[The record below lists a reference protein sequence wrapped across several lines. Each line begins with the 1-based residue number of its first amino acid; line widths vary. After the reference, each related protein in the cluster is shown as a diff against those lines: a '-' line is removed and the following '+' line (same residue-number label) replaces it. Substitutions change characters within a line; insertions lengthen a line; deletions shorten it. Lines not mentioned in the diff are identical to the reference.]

1 MRLLPAAVLILAA
14 LPAQADPAAETE
26 ADADAVAACLGDTW
40 PQDPR
45 TLCAGI
51 VSTPCQRETGGDPA
65 GTSVECLTRETAAWH
80 RVMER
85 QMPELM
91 RRAAEIDAANPA
103 AADGVDSAA
112 AALET
117 AHRAWLTYRDSE
129 CRSAYASWGAEAF
142 RTTAHAACM
151 LDLTLRRVVDF
162 QARLAIGG

>member
-1 MRLLPAAVLILAA
+1 MRLALAA
-14 LPAQADPAAETE
+14 ALLLLTALPVQADPA
-26 ADADAVAACLGDTW
+26 ADADAVAACLSETW

-45 TLCAGI
+45 ALCAGI
-51 VSTPCQRETGGDPA
+51 VSTPCQRELGGDPA
-65 GTSVECLTRETAAWH
+65 GPSAECLTREAAAWH
-80 RVMER
+80 LVMER

-91 RRAAEIDAANPA
+91 RRAAEIDAANPG

-142 RTTAHAACM
+142 RTIAHAACM
-151 LDLTLRRVVDF
+151 LDLTLRRVVDL
-162 QARLAIGG
+162 QARLMAGG